1 MLCSYYNGYF
11 LILQDTMQF
20 MSGKGYT
27 VIVCSIAA
35 GAVVDFSQKLWYTK
49 ISKSE
54 VNLFRLQILWKEEW
68 L

>member
-11 LILQDTMQF
+11 LILQDAMQF

-35 GAVVDFSQKLWYTK
+35 GAVVDFSKKLWYTK
-49 ISKSE
+49 
-54 VNLFRLQILWKEEW
+54 
-68 L
+68 